1 MKRNL
6 LFLLMLICSMNVFMA
21 CSDDDDKPIIVDGEI
36 DGVYLGALD
45 VDAGIA
51 GTQTGIPQK
60 IYLTKTGNAKVKMEL
75 KNFSYPGIGNLG
87 TIELDGLKV
96 DKNGSIIALAGSGN
110 VNLLPGDCALTVAGT
125 IENGKLIM
133 NITVKVGALDVIV
146 DFEGTKMATDKSSE
160 AEMLTFTVNSP
171 LVIGQPVIDKTN
183 ISFAVVENVTEDQ
196 LKELAPTF
204 TISEG
209 ATVDKQSGDPQN
221 FTLPVTYTIK
231 SEDGITTK
239 IYTVT
244 VAKGK
249 NQFYNME
256 LWDELLTEEGGPTGL
271 FSPIGGW
278 ASSNL
283 GTMLIKVMVP
293 AYAGDTQNGVL
304 VDEEEA
310 KAVANAPDALT
321 KVEDAHTGQYAAKVS
336 TINSVG
342 VHLYSPESPYFPDI
356 PRITAGTLF
365 LGQFITDMANT
376 LNSTK
381 FGVMWSH
388 KPIKVTG
395 YYKYTPGDVYHKCA
409 DPVSA
414 CYSTTISENEKDA
427 CVISAVLYEVAN
439 ENEECLTGVNIFTST
454 DKIVAMAQFTNDRKV
469 TEYTKVELN
478 LNYVKSYD
486 PAKKYRFAVIA
497 SSSKNGDKFSGAP
510 GSTLYLDDI
519 EITNE

>member
-6 LFLLMLICSMNVFMA
+6 FYLLMLVCSISLFTA
-21 CSDDDDKPIIVDGEI
+21 CSDDDDKPTIANGEI
-36 DGVYLGALD
+36 DGAYLGALD

-60 IYLTKTGNAKVKMEL
+60 IYITKTGDAQVKMEL

-87 TIELDGLKV
+87 NIELDGLKV
-96 DKNGSIIALAGSGN
+96 EKTGSIFALAGSGN
-110 VNLLPGDCALTVAGT
+110 VKLIPGDCALTVAGT

-133 NITVKVGALDVIV
+133 NITVKVAVLNVIV
-146 DFEGTKMATDKSSE
+146 DFEGTKMAADKSSE
-160 AEMLTFTVNSP
+160 AEILTFTVNSP
-171 LVIGQPVIDKTN
+171 LVIGQPVFDKTN
-183 ISFAVVENVTEDQ
+183 ISFAVVENATEDQ

-209 ATVDKQSGDPQN
+209 ATVDKQSGDPQD
-221 FTLPVTYTIK
+221 FTQPVTYTLK

-239 IYTVT
+239 TYTVT
-244 VAKGK
+244 AVKGK

-256 LWDELLTEEGGPTGL
+256 LWEEKLMEGEPSGI
-271 FSPIGGW
+271 FSPVGGW
-278 ASSNL
+278 DSSNL
-283 GTMLIKVMVP
+283 GTALIKMMVP
-293 AYAGDTQNGVL
+293 GYAGDTQNGVL

-310 KAVANAPDALT
+310 KAVANAPDALE
-321 KVEDAHTGQYAAKVS
+321 KVEDARTGTYAAKIS

-342 VHLYSPESPYFPDI
+342 VHLYDPNADFQLPDI

-395 YYKYTPGDVYHKCA
+395 YYKYTPGDVYHTCA

-427 CVISAVLYEVAN
+427 CAISAVLYEVAN

-469 TEYTKVELN
+469 TEYTKFELN
-478 LNYVKSYD
+478 LDYVKSYD